1 MSNIAE
7 QINILIEV
15 QSVERE
21 ILQAGR
27 QLDALHDEA
36 GSHWIRRRP
45 HERPWWRMKKW
56 LWMI

>member
-36 GSHWIRRRP
+36 ALIGSGGGRTRDP
-45 HERPWWRMKKW
+45 GGG
-56 LWMI
+56 